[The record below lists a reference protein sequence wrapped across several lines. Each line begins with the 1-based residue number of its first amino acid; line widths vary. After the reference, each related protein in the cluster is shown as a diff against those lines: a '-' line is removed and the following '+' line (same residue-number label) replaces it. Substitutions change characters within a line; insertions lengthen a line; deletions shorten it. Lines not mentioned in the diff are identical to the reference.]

1 MIQLHIFAYHV
12 PKNYYRD
19 RAVKYLMPL
28 KALNTICYKQNKIL
42 LRKITPRCRNSHWS
56 NSCFHRHIILYAY
69 GCFSFFRESSPWRY
83 ITHCNTFV
91 GHIVNLF
98 ERVEYVKF
106 EKYNKPTR
114 STCENIYV
122 ATTGRLIVQLVEHRF
137 VPSANIKLLHSWNHT
152 PVSDDKDL

>member
-12 PKNYYRD
+12 PKNYYSD
-19 RAVKYLMPL
+19 WAIKYLMPL

-56 NSCFHRHIILYAY
+56 NSCF
-69 GCFSFFRESSPWRY
+69 SFFRESSPWRY

-98 ERVEYVKF
+98 ERVEYVQF

-122 ATTGRLIVQLVEHRF
+122 AATGRLIVQLVELEHRF
-137 VPSANIKLLHSWNHT
+137 VPSANIKLPHSWNHT

>member
-12 PKNYYRD
+12 PKNYYSD
-19 RAVKYLMPL
+19 WAVKYLMPL

-56 NSCFHRHIILYAY
+56 NSCF
-69 GCFSFFRESSPWRY
+69 SFFRESSPWRY

-98 ERVEYVKF
+98 ERVEYAKF

-122 ATTGRLIVQLVEHRF
+122 AATGRLIVQLVEHRF
-137 VPSANIKLLHSWNHT
+137 VPSANINLPHSWNHT